1 VGKLDLEKWTTVF
14 RIRLNLAG
22 ERAQLSISWM
32 RSADLNSFSTSD
44 GIRALEGSP
53 GSFQAGMRQ
62 RDVPR
67 WGINCE
73 EVIEKLKGIERGQ
86 VEVKQQNIV
95 SPSDG
100 VLLGNVSRADLFNRQ
115 GLDVVARQV
124 RILVTTSRTIGSPRE
139 SRGQIG
145 TRQCDRTRVWE
156 R

>member
-1 VGKLDLEKWTTVF
+1 
-14 RIRLNLAG
+14 
-22 ERAQLSISWM
+22 M

-53 GSFQAGMRQ
+53 GSFQGGMRQ

-86 VEVKQQNIV
+86 SEIKQQNIV

-100 VLLGNVSRADLFNRQ
+100 VLLGNVSRADLFNRR

-124 RILVTTSRTIGSPRE
+124 KDIDHDIPDYRFA
-139 SRGQIG
+139 
-145 TRQCDRTRVWE
+145 
-156 R
+156 